1 MTDFGNL
8 CMNCMSDM
16 QGKDVCPI
24 CGHRKDEPQKFG
36 ALPFGTVLQKRYVV
50 GQAKRSNGEGITY
63 IGFDKVLNIPV
74 ELHEYFPASLSERAE
89 DGKSVRILGGSE
101 LVFQENLTAFLNYS
115 REIAHMRELSSIV
128 LIYDI
133 FEENNAAYTVSEWN
147 DSITL
152 RYFVERSGGSLGWNA
167 ARQLFMPVLSSL
179 STLHAHSVSHLGIS
193 PDTLQIMKDG
203 KMKLGAFS
211 IGAVRQMDTD
221 LPPDLVPGCAAIEQ
235 YIMGDTPSEATD
247 VYGFAASLFF
257 ALTGT
262 LPPEALKR
270 KADARLLIPN
280 AIMHSLPPYVV
291 AALADALQ
299 VAPEKRTPTFERLR
313 AELSAAPAVT
323 AAIEASQKFDR
334 VAPVPNPKKDMP
346 EKSKN
351 KKEVP
356 GIVWVM
362 TSCLAMLVV
371 FVAIGVIWMNRF
383 GADSQLNAAQT
394 AASESSSSLLEV
406 PESLQSSE
414 NENKITVPN
423 LVGQNYA
430 NLIAAQSAGNSAD
443 QQYQVLLSSQQFSDT
458 IPEGCIISQDPK
470 QGSKMTKDTAIVVVV
485 SEGSAVR
492 TLPEIAGKT
501 LSEAAATVSSA
512 GFVPSRAEEN
522 SDTVPQG
529 KVIGYQDAKAGNQ
542 MAYGSKVIIVVSL
555 GPKSSAPP
563 SSNGS
568 SAAASAQSA
577 KS

>member
-1 MTDFGNL
+1 MADFNNL

-16 QGKDVCPI
+16 QGKDVCPV

-36 ALPFGTVLQKRYVV
+36 ALPFGTVLQKRYVT
-50 GQAKRSNGEGITY
+50 GRAKKSNGEGITY
-63 IGFDKVLNIPV
+63 IGLDKVLNIPV

-89 DGKSVRILGGSE
+89 DGKSVRVLGGSE
-101 LVFQENLTAFLNYS
+101 AVFEENRAAFLNYS
-115 REIAHMRELSSIV
+115 REIAHMRELSSIILV
-128 LIYDI
+128 YDI

-179 STLHAHSVSHLGIS
+179 STLHAHSVRHLGIS

-203 KMKLGAFS
+203 KMKLGSFS
-211 IGAVRQMDTD
+211 IGTVRQMDTD

-235 YIMGDTPSEATD
+235 YIMGDTPTEATD

-270 KADARLLIPN
+270 RADARLLIPN
-280 AIMHSLPPYVV
+280 AIMRSLPPYVV
-291 AALADALQ
+291 SALANALQ
-299 VAPEKRTPTFERLR
+299 VAPEKRIPTFERLR
-313 AELSAAPAVT
+313 DELSAAPAVT

-334 VAPVPNPKKDMP
+334 VVPESKEAPS
-346 EKSKN
+346 EKTKA

-356 GIVWVM
+356 GFVWVM
-362 TSCLAMLVV
+362 SSCLAMLVI
-371 FVAIGVIWMNRF
+371 FVAVGIIWMNHS
-383 GADSQLNAAQT
+383 GAESLNNAAQT
-394 AASESSSSLLEV
+394 AASESSAQTDSGIQDSG
-406 PESLQSSE
+406 QS
-414 NENKITVPN
+414 NQNADKITIPN
-423 LVGQNYA
+423 LVGQSYA
-430 NLIAAQSAGNSAD
+430 DLTANTSSGTSSG

-470 QGSKMTKDTAIVVVV
+470 PGTRMTKGTAIVVIV

-492 TLPEIAGKT
+492 TLPKIAGKT
-501 LSEAAATVSSA
+501 LSEASNKVTSS
-512 GFVPSRAEEN
+512 GFVPSKAEEY

-529 KVIGYQDAKAGNQ
+529 KVIGYQDVKEGSQ

-555 GPKSSAPP
+555 GPKPGVSSA
-563 SSNGS
+563 GS
-568 SAAASAQSA
+568 SSAVSVAQKP